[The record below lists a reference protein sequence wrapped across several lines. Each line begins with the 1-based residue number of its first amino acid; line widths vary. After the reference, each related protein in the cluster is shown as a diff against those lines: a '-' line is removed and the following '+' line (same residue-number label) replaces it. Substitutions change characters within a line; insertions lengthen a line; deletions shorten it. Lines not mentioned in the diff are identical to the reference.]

1 MNLPP
6 LPPPSFLLKWRGDEG
21 RYLVSEPNIGNTD
34 VYTAEQM
41 EAYARAAIAAAKES
55 T

>member
-21 RYLVSEPNIGNTD
+21 RYLVSVPYIGYTD
-34 VYTAEQM
+34 VYKAEQM
-41 EAYARAAIAAAKES
+41 EGYARAAIAAAKVS